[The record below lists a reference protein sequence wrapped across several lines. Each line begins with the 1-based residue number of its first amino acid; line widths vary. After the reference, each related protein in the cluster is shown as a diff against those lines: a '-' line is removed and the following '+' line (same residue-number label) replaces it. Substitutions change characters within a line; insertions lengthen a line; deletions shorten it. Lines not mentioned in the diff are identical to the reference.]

1 MVYYSMVR
9 LEVVILSATIA
20 GIEKG
25 SLAEV
30 AGLKVGDTILKINN
44 IEINDYLDYMYASC
58 NEEITIELKGGK
70 VHITN
75 YDFEPLGISFDTL
88 LIDEPKSCRNKCVFC
103 FIDQFPKCMRETC
116 YFKDDDYRLS
126 FLQGNYVTMTNMTN
140 ADVDRIIEYNI
151 PRINISVHTT
161 NPSLR
166 CKMLSNKNAG
176 TVLEYLGRFAD
187 GGLNINAQIVLC
199 PEYNDKAELD
209 RTISDIAKLGDAVE
223 SVSIVPVG
231 LSAHRDDLTALKG
244 FDKTS
249 SALTIAQVEKW
260 QKKFKEE
267 RGINLVYLADE
278 FYLNAEVPF
287 PDYSEYDGFP
297 QIENGV
303 GLCASLIYEF
313 NDALAL
319 SPTITPKHRKTIATG
334 FSAYPVIKSLTEKLS
349 GNMIDIIP
357 IANDFFGHSITV
369 TGLLTGGDII
379 NQLRGKVL
387 GESLLLSSSMLR
399 HNEDVLLDN
408 ISVSDIERELKAKVK
423 IVSNDGYELLDA
435 LLA

>member
-1 MVYYSMVR
+1 M
-9 LEVVILSATIA
+9 SATIA

-25 SLAEV
+25 SLAELS
-30 AGLKVGDTILKINN
+30 GLKVGDIITKINN

-58 NEEITIELKGGK
+58 NEEITIELKEGN

-103 FIDQFPKCMRETC
+103 FIDQLPKGMRETC

-126 FLQGNYVTMTNMTN
+126 FLQGNYVTMTNMTS
-140 ADVDRIIEYNI
+140 ADVDRIVEYNI

-161 NPSLR
+161 NPELR

-176 TVLEYLGRFAD
+176 AVLEYLSRFAES
-187 GGLNINAQIVLC
+187 GLNINAQIVLC
-199 PEYNDKAELD
+199 PEHNDGCELD
-209 RTISDIAKLGDAVE
+209 RTISDIASLGDAVE
-223 SVSIVPVG
+223 SVSVVPVG
-231 LSAHRDDLTALKG
+231 LSAHRDGLATLKG

-249 SALTIAQVEKW
+249 SALTIEQVEKW
-260 QKKFKEE
+260 QRKFKEE

-278 FYLNAEVPF
+278 FYLTAGVPF

-313 NDALAL
+313 NDALSL
-319 SPTITPKHRKTIATG
+319 SSTNTPKHRKTIVTG
-334 FSAYPVIKSLTEKLS
+334 FSAYPVIKALTEKLS
-349 GNMIDIIP
+349 GSMIDVIP

-369 TGLLTGGDII
+369 TGLLTGRDII
-379 NQLRGKVL
+379 NQLRGKAL
-387 GESLLLSSSMLR
+387 GDTLLLSSSMLR

-408 ISVSDIERELKAKVK
+408 TSVVDIERELETKVK
-423 IVSNDGYELLDA
+423 IVSNDGYKLLDA